1 MFNNVQHLN
10 LMSKIC
16 TMLDV
21 NDRKMFLSELME
33 MSDKEIMLFNFN
45 NENND
50 MLKSMVCD
58 FEVKNHRTD
67 MSEANKGIMN
77 DVINNPNQYTYSEL
91 AKKYNRKYSQ
101 VTNFISKKGLTDK
114 IRKVAT
120 GRKTG
125 KITSQV
131 KNELFAFLNNN

>member
-1 MFNNVQHLN
+1 MFNNERHLN

-16 TMLDV
+16 TMLDT

-45 NENND
+45 NENNG

-58 FEVKNHRTD
+58 FEVKKSYKN
-67 MSEANKGIMN
+67 MSEVNKNILE
-77 DVINNPNQYTYSEL
+77 DVINNPKKYSYAEL
-91 AKKYNRKYSQ
+91 AEKYNRKYFQ
-101 VTNFISKKGLTDK
+101 VTNLISDKGLTDK

-131 KNELFAFLNNN
+131 KNELFAFMNNN